1 MTKSMLELALD
12 RTHAGVQALA
22 APAHAP
28 EADRSDRRHETDW
41 FYAITAQHLAAA
53 GDVLLPHIR
62 RLPGGRG
69 HVTAYVR
76 HVRTLECA
84 LRLLKARQYGDS
96 RAQHLRH
103 SDVWRVIDRML
114 ADHELLEAKYV
125 RLLGAKL
132 DSALID
138 KLAMEL
144 HTAEQIAPTRAHP
157 HSPHTGRTGRLAHR
171 MWRIA
176 DTTWDDLE
184 GRVIPTTYAQ
194 HPQRDSAF
202 SLYLRGG
209 QVPLPTVPPVVLSQ
223 LPPVVSQN
231 QIS

>member
-12 RTHAGVQALA
+12 HTHTGVRELA

-62 RLPGGRG
+62 QLSDGRR
-69 HVTAYVR
+69 HVAVYVQ
-76 HVRTLECA
+76 HVRTLERI

-96 RAQHLRH
+96 RAQHISH
-103 SDVWRVIDRML
+103 SDVWRAIDHML
-114 ADHELLEAKYV
+114 AGHERLEAEYAL
-125 RLLGAKL
+125 LLGAKL
-132 DSALID
+132 GSALID
-138 KLAMEL
+138 KLALQL

-171 MWRIA
+171 MWRVA
-176 DTTWDDLE
+176 DTTWDNLE

-209 QVPLPTVPPVVLSQ
+209 QVPLPTVPPII
-223 LPPVVSQN
+223 P
-231 QIS
+231 